1 MPGHAPSPDAAFVEP
16 AAGRSFDVL
25 IVGAGL
31 SGIGA
36 AHHLQRACPGTSYA
50 ILEARDTLG
59 GTWDLFRYPGIRS
72 DSEMYTLGYGFKP
85 WRGRKAI
92 ADGPEILRYLRETA
106 DEAGI
111 TPNVRFG
118 HRVVGAS
125 WSSADARWTLT
136 VRGPDGRDTP
146 WRAQFVLL
154 CAGYYSYAQG
164 HRPSFDGEADFRGRI
179 VHAQFWPEDLD
190 YAGRRVV
197 VIGSGA
203 TAVTLVPAMARTAH
217 VTMLQRSPTY
227 VVNRPAEDRLALA
240 LGRVLP
246 ARLAYRI
253 ARVRNVARMMFY
265 YRIAKRRPEMFAQ
278 RIVELARAQLPAG
291 FDMRHF
297 TPSYKPWD
305 QRLCVV
311 PDGDLFRAIG
321 EGRADVVTD
330 TIERFTADGVR
341 LASGREL
348 PADLIV
354 LATGLKLNVLG
365 DVEFQVDGRRF
376 DASTAMTYKGMM
388 LSDLPNCVMTF
399 GYTNSSWTLR
409 ADLVADFACR
419 LIGHMRRRGLA
430 VVTAPRDPTVEVS
443 PFLALSSGYVQRGA
457 PLLPKQGTR
466 DPWRVTQ
473 NYVADLAALRFASLD
488 DGVLRFARE
497 AAA

>member
-1 MPGHAPSPDAAFVEP
+1 MSSSVSAAATPSP
-16 AAGRSFDVL
+16 GRAFDVL

-36 AHHLQRACPGTSYA
+36 AHHLQRACPDATFA

-72 DSEMYTLGYGFKP
+72 DSDMYTLGYGFKP

-92 ADGPEILRYLRETA
+92 ADGPDILAYLRETA

-111 TPNVRFG
+111 TPKVRFG
-118 HRVVGAS
+118 HRVEC
-125 WSSADARWTLT
+125 ARWSGTAARWSLS
-136 VRGPDGRDTP
+136 VRGPGGEVSDWSAR
-146 WRAQFVLL
+146 FILL
-154 CAGYYSYAQG
+154 CAGYYSYAEG
-164 HRPSFDGEADFRGRI
+164 HRPAFDGEAEFRGRV

-190 YAGRRVV
+190 YAGKRVV

-227 VVNRPAEDRLALA
+227 VVSRPSEDRLALA
-240 LGRVLP
+240 LGRLLP

-253 ARVRNVARMMFY
+253 SRVRNVARMMFY
-265 YRIAKRRPEMFAQ
+265 YRIAKRRPQMFAQ
-278 RIVELARAQLPAG
+278 RIVELARAQLRPG
-291 FDMRHF
+291 FDMKHF

-305 QRLCVV
+305 QRLCMV
-311 PDGDLFRAIG
+311 PDGDLFHAIN

-330 TIERFTADGVR
+330 TIERFTPDGIR

-365 DVEFQVDGRRF
+365 DVAFEVDGRRF

-419 LIGHMRRRGLA
+419 LIDHMRRRGYSPYEFLQSLNLLRRQHLA
-430 VVTAPRDPTVEVS
+430 NFRPYRRRSSFDDSVLFVV
-443 PFLALSSGYVQRGA
+443 RG
-457 PLLPKQGTR
+457 
-466 DPWRVTQ
+466 VTYKHLEHEAIQ
-473 NYVADLAALRFASLD
+473 LRF
-488 DGVLRFARE
+488 RQ
-497 AAA
+497 